1 MAVNPLISRLENFF
15 SSFEEAEA
23 PLVHTPKEALL
34 GWSWECDREGLT
46 TFCSP
51 EVEDSL
57 HIHES
62 DLIAQPIFSY
72 GLEEQSAQAFRAAL
86 YGNEFP
92 VEVDVTYS
100 SNDGSL
106 IPARV
111 NIFSA
116 LRADGQLIGWRGFT
130 QIITPQMQ
138 EALVSSAK
146 PPTRKEIQTSHL
158 ELPAIKKTDERKR
171 IPKKNTGFLP
181 SIETTDTGSLW
192 NEAGKLHLK
201 SNENLSND
209 GASLSFPLQIGDT
222 VSGLLEI
229 IDQDPD
235 RKWSKE
241 NELLVQEVA
250 NQLSLALEN
259 AQLYAAVQ
267 RELAE
272 RARAEKETLRRNQD
286 LAALNQ
292 IGQRLS
298 ALTNREDIF
307 NYLYEIIPQLIDAP
321 NLTIAVLE
329 TDLQTLTFPVTMIN
343 RERSHQQD
351 RPITQGP
358 IKIILDTKQGLRCN
372 SRAEFFHHFSAD
384 QEIKKPP
391 LSLLGAPMTIGENSL
406 GVILLEDFENENV
419 FSDVDLELLSTIS
432 TQAAT
437 SLENAYL
444 FQEMSEALNNLEI
457 RSRYQEFAAKGV
469 AILTEFGTNSLP
481 EFLEMLGKASS
492 ASRVYF
498 AKIQTDESGQYWH
511 ATSNWCDDSCAG
523 SIQNDKIIHMPVAL
537 YEHWAKDLTEKGVS
551 TGSASHLSAPEKIL
565 LEAQGIKST
574 LMLAVTGQNQ
584 TPSFLAFDQID
595 SERGWQNE
603 EIYALQVAAN
613 ALSNTLARED
623 LLDQLQ
629 SSLDET
635 EQLYNTSHRL
645 ALANDFQGMIAALT
659 LDIKTTNINRGI
671 LLLFDYDEQNK
682 PVAMKVAA
690 NWFSGRGTPPPNV
703 DTYLDAATFQ
713 RYFLIPAPNY
723 YDDISAINLEK
734 PVKEYLVNENMR
746 SLATLPLW
754 VSKKQ
759 IGTLLLASEEVH
771 KFNSREKR
779 TLPPLVDQMAIAVEN
794 QRLFERTQE
803 ALANSETLYK
813 ISNEIAQASEIK
825 DHLGL
830 IGQMLMP
837 AEADQVSIILVTEN
851 IEERPE
857 ELTVVGVYD
866 AQTKYRDVGLK
877 INFSDLPIISRLGT
891 KTFVISDVENSQL
904 DPASKETLLKSDLKS
919 VAWVPMR
926 SAGQLLGFINVSS
939 DHPATFAEEDLRL
952 LEAAANGIAVALER
966 QRNLV
971 EAQRRALELQ
981 TAAELARDTT
991 GALTLDVLLPRF
1003 INLLCERFGF
1013 KHASVYLM
1021 NETGDY
1027 VSIRESSSPV
1037 LKQTPKLAVG
1047 SNSLIGE
1054 VTAQGQPML
1063 LNNILESPFEFHKT
1077 ILPETRAELCMPL
1090 KLGERI
1096 IGALDIQST
1105 RFGAFSANDVTVM
1118 QILADQIAIAIENA
1132 RAYELSQI
1140 AIKEMEEVDRLKSQF
1155 LANMSHELR
1164 TPLNSIIGFS
1174 RVILKGIDGEIND
1187 IQKQDLT
1194 AIYNSGQ
1201 HLLNLINDILDL
1213 SKIEAGKMQLAFAD
1227 VEILEIINGVMS
1239 TAIGLVKDKPIK
1251 LETDVADNLPPVYG
1265 DPTRIRQVLL
1275 NFVSNAAKFTEEGYI
1290 RVKAYQTTSPGTVP
1304 EIMVE
1309 VIDTGIGINL
1319 EDQSK
1324 LFQAFSQV
1332 DDSPTRKTGGTG
1344 LGLSIS
1350 RSFVELHG
1358 GRIGVISSEEG
1369 KGSTFFFTI
1378 PVSTTFIG
1386 NQIPEQVTSGEKNG
1400 NIILAIDDEA
1410 QIAQLYQRYL
1420 GDLGYEVIPLSQ
1432 SKFAV
1437 KKARE
1442 LRPAVIT
1449 LDVMMPEKDGWSVL
1463 QELKSHPETANIPVI
1478 ICSILE
1484 EKEKGLKLGADA
1496 YLIKPFLKDDLVN
1509 ALQQVH
1515 QNGKQ

>member
-15 SSFEEAEA
+15 SSFEEVQS
-23 PLVHTPKEALL
+23 PLSQTQTETLV
-34 GWSWECDREGLT
+34 GWSWECDQEGRI
-46 TFCSP
+46 TFCGP
-51 EVEDSL
+51 EVENSL
-57 HIHES
+57 HITEK
-62 DLIAQPIFSY
+62 DLLTQPVFSY
-72 GLEEQSAQAFRAAL
+72 GLDEHSAKAFKAAL
-86 YGNEFP
+86 FGDEFP
-92 VEVDVTYS
+92 IEISVNYLP
-100 SNDGSL
+100 NDGDAL
-106 IPARV
+106 AAKV
-111 NIFSA
+111 NIFSP
-116 LRADGQLIGWRGFT
+116 LRADGKMIGWRGFT
-130 QIITPQMQ
+130 QISTSLMADPQIAPAKQTDRKIQPAQQ
-138 EALVSSAK
+138 ES
-146 PPTRKEIQTSHL
+146 
-158 ELPAIKKTDERKR
+158 LPIKKTDGAKKT
-171 IPKKNTGFLP
+171 PKKNTGFLP
-181 SIETTDTGSLW
+181 SIESPVAGPLW

-201 SNENLSND
+201 SSETLSNE

-222 VSGLLEI
+222 VTGLLEI
-229 IDQDPD
+229 IDKNPN

-272 RARAEKETLRRNQD
+272 RARAEKETQKRNQD

-307 NYLYEIIPQLIDAP
+307 TYLDEIIPQLIDSP
-321 NLTIAVLE
+321 NLTVAVLE
-329 TDLQTLTFPVTMIN
+329 DNLQTLTFPVTLIDG
-343 RERSHQQD
+343 ERSHQQD
-351 RPITQGP
+351 RQLSEDP
-358 IKIILDTKQGLRCN
+358 IKWILDTKQGLRLN
-372 SRAEFFHHFSAD
+372 SSSEFFRLFNPD
-384 QEIKKPP
+384 ERIKKPP
-391 LSLLGAPMTIGENSL
+391 LSLLGVPMNISDNTL
-406 GVILLEDFENENV
+406 GVILLENFENENA

-437 SLENAYL
+437 ALENAYL

-469 AILTEFGTNSLP
+469 AILTEFGTKSLP
-481 EFLEMLGKASS
+481 EFLEMLGKASN
-492 ASRVYF
+492 ASRIYF
-498 AKIQTDESGQYWH
+498 AKIQADESGQYWH
-511 ATSNWCDDSCAG
+511 ASSSWCNDKCAG
-523 SIQNDKIIHMPVAL
+523 KIQNDKIIHMPVAL
-537 YEHWAKDLTEKGVS
+537 YEHWAKDLAEKGVS
-551 TGSASHLSAPEKIL
+551 SGSVSNLSSPERIL
-565 LEAQGIKST
+565 LDAQNIKST

-595 SERGWQNE
+595 TEREWQTE

-659 LDIKTTNINRGI
+659 LDIKATNINRGI
-671 LLLFDYDEQNK
+671 LLLFEYDEQSK

-690 NWFSGRGTPPPNV
+690 NWFSGRGTPPLNV
-703 DTYLDAATFQ
+703 DTLLDAANFQ

-723 YDDISAINLEK
+723 YDDVLAVNLEK
-734 PVKEYLVNENMR
+734 SVKEFLAKENIR

-759 IGTLLLASEEVH
+759 IGTLLLASEELH

-803 ALANSETLYK
+803 ALSNSETLYK

-825 DHLGL
+825 DHLSL

-837 AEADQVSIILVTEN
+837 AESDQVSIILVTESV
-851 IEERPE
+851 EERPE
-857 ELTVVGVYD
+857 ELTVMGVYD
-866 AQTKYRDVGLK
+866 TQTKYRDVGLK
-877 INFSDLPIISRLGT
+877 INYADLPVISRLGT
-891 KTFVISDVENSQL
+891 KTFVITDVQNSQI
-904 DPASKETLLKSDLKS
+904 DPISKETLLKSDLKS
-919 VAWVPMR
+919 VAWIPMR
-926 SAGQLLGFINVSS
+926 SAGQLLGFINISS
-939 DHPATFAEEDLRL
+939 KHAVAFPEDDLRL

-966 QRNLV
+966 QKNLV

-991 GALTLDVLLPRF
+991 GALTLDILLPRF

-1013 KHASVYLM
+1013 KHASIYLM
-1021 NETGDY
+1021 NDTGDY
-1027 VSIRESSSPV
+1027 VSVRESTSPI

-1077 ILPETRAELCMPL
+1077 LLPETRAELCMPL

-1105 RFGAFSANDVTVM
+1105 RFGAFSPNDVTVM

-1187 IQKQDLT
+1187 TQQQDLT

-1213 SKIEAGKMQLAFAD
+1213 SKIEAGKMQLAFSD

-1251 LETDVADNLPPVYG
+1251 LETDVAENLPPVYG
-1265 DPTRIRQVLL
+1265 DSTRIRQVLL
-1275 NFVSNAAKFTEEGYI
+1275 NFVSNAAKFTEEGFI
-1290 RVKAYQTTSPGTVP
+1290 RVKAFQTNSPDGVP

-1309 VIDTGIGINL
+1309 VMDSGIGINKD
-1319 EDQSK
+1319 DQGK

-1358 GRIGVISSEEG
+1358 GRIGIINTEEG

-1378 PVSTTFIG
+1378 PISTAFANTRL
-1386 NQIPEQVTSGEKNG
+1386 PEQITPGETSG
-1400 NIILAIDDEA
+1400 NIILAIDDEE

-1420 GDLGYEVIPLSQ
+1420 SDQGYEVVPLSQ
-1432 SKFAV
+1432 AKLAV
-1437 KKARE
+1437 QKARE
-1442 LRPAVIT
+1442 LQPALIT
-1449 LDVMMPEKDGWSVL
+1449 LDVMMPEKDGWSVI
-1463 QELKSHPETANIPVI
+1463 QDLKNDPETADIPVI

-1484 EKEKGLKLGADA
+1484 EKEKGLKMGADA
-1496 YLIKPFLKDDLVN
+1496 YLVKPFLKDELVN
-1509 ALQQVH
+1509 AIRQVH
-1515 QNGKQ
+1515 KNGKQ